1 MVGRALR
8 LIGFPAGAGI
18 LFLPGTRWRLVLALA
33 GSLTI
38 SLLDILGVA
47 ALVPLV
53 QLATGTNRD
62 GGILGFISRT
72 IGGEPS
78 DGRLAVVIAIFM
90 VTAFVLK
97 GVCGITLRWWQ
108 LGFVARQERETAS
121 RLLRGYLTAP
131 YVVYTARGLSTQV
144 YRLGDGIAMTYGRV
158 VVGLLSL
165 GTEALTLFGLAM
177 LLLIASPVAALGVI
191 AFFGLTSFLL
201 NRQLK
206 RRTVEIGARLVEFS
220 LRQFKAA
227 IHAVGG
233 VKEIQLRRNGEYFVQ
248 DFARNKART
257 AELQRLANALGEF
270 PKYALEVVF
279 ILGMALMAVVV
290 FATESGRSAV
300 PTLALFLAAGTRM
313 LPCLVRLMTALNEIR
328 VGLPAMRMI
337 VEDLHEFPA
346 AATLPGPPADRAP
359 VGDLVV
365 EHLTFT
371 YPETTEPVVRDVSFE
386 VPHGSSLAIVGPS
399 GSGKTT
405 LVDLLLGV
413 HTPTSGRVCVA
424 GRSIQELLPQWQ
436 TGVAMVPQDVFW
448 IDDTLAA
455 NIAFGIAPEDRDPV
469 RLQHAVERA
478 QLSELVAALPH
489 GLETPVGE
497 RGLRISGGQRQR
509 VGIARALYGDP
520 QLIMLDEATSALD
533 NETEHKVASTIAA
546 LHGDT
551 TLIVVAHRLS
561 TVRDCDQLIFMK
573 DGVIAGRGTF
583 EEVRATNTD
592 FARLVELGNLD
603 GGRDPGSQVVESGQ
617 A

>member
-1 MVGRALR
+1 MALVGSITLS
-8 LIGFPAGAGI
+8 F
-18 LFLPGTRWRLVLALA
+18 
-33 GSLTI
+33 
-38 SLLDILGVA
+38 LDILGVA

-53 QLATGTNRD
+53 QLATSTDRD
-62 GGILGFISRT
+62 TGAIGVIADVVGGRSGDQ
-72 IGGEPS
+72 PS
-78 DGRLAVVIAIFM
+78 DAELAVVIGVFM
-90 VTAFVLK
+90 VSAFVLK
-97 GVCGITLRWWQ
+97 GVLGITLRWWQ

-121 RLLRGYLTAP
+121 RLLRAYLNAP
-131 YVVYTARGLSTQV
+131 YVVFTSRGLSMQV
-144 YRLGDGIAMTYGRV
+144 YRVGEGVSMTYGKV
-158 VVGLLSL
+158 VVGVLAL
-165 GTEALTLFGLAM
+165 GTEAVTLLGLA
-177 LLLIASPVAALGVI
+177 LLLLVASPVAATGVI
-191 AFFGLTSFLL
+191 VFFGITSFVL

-206 RRTVEIGARLVEFS
+206 RRSVEVGGRLVEYA
-220 LRQFKAA
+220 LLQFKSA
-227 IHAVGG
+227 IHAIGG
-233 VKEIQLRRNGEYFVQ
+233 VKEIQLRRNGEYFVG
-248 DFARNKART
+248 DFARNKAHT
-257 AELQRLANALGEF
+257 AEAQRLASALGEF
-270 PKYALEVVF
+270 PKYALEILFV
-279 ILGMALMAVVV
+279 LGMALMAVVV
-290 FATESGRSAV
+290 FATESGRTAV

-313 LPCLVRLMTALNEIR
+313 LPCLVRLITALSAIS

-337 VEDLHEFPA
+337 VADLHEFPA
-346 AATLPGPPADRAP
+346 PAVLPGPPADRAP

-365 EHLTFT
+365 ENLTFR
-371 YPETTEPVVRDVSFE
+371 YPDTTEPVVRDVSFT
-386 VPHGSSLAIVGPS
+386 VPHGTSLAIVGPS

-413 HTPTSGRVCVA
+413 HTPTSGQVTVA
-424 GRSIQELLPQWQ
+424 GRAIEELLPQWQ

-455 NIAFGIAPEDRDPV
+455 NIAFGIPVEQRDPERLESAV
-469 RLQHAVERA
+469 RRA
-478 QLSELVAALPH
+478 QLADLVASLPN

-561 TVRDCDQLIFMK
+561 TVRHCDQLIFMQ
-573 DGVIAGRGTF
+573 DGRIEGRGTF
-583 EEVRATNTD
+583 DEVRATNAD

-603 GGRDPGSQVVESGQ
+603 GAPSIEVPVLDEPPAGSRR

>member
-1 MVGRALR
+1 VVGRALR
-8 LIGFPAGAGI
+8 LLGFPVGAGI
-18 LFLPGTRWRLVLALA
+18 LFGPGTRWRLLMAMV
-33 GSLTI
+33 GSVTM
-38 SLLDILGVA
+38 SVLDIIGVA

-53 QLATGTNRD
+53 QLATTSDRD
-62 GGILGFISRT
+62 GGAIGVITDFLGGDPTDAQLATFI
-72 IGGEPS
+72 
-78 DGRLAVVIAIFM
+78 AVFM

-97 GVCGITLRWWQ
+97 GVLGISLRWWQ
-108 LGFVARQERETAS
+108 LGFVATQERDTAA

-131 YVVYTARGLSTQV
+131 YVVYTARGLSMQV
-144 YRLGDGIAMTYGRV
+144 YRVGEGVSMTYGKV
-158 VVGLLSL
+158 VVGMLAL
-165 GTEALTLFGLAM
+165 GTESLTLIGLA
-177 LLLIASPVAALGVI
+177 LLLLVASPAAAACAI
-191 AFFGLTSFLL
+191 AFFGATSFFL

-206 RRTVEIGARLVEFS
+206 RRSVEVGARLVEYA
-220 LRQFKAA
+220 LLQFKAA

-233 VKEIQLRRNGEYFVQ
+233 VKEIQLRRNGEYFVR
-248 DFARNKART
+248 DFAQNKKQT
-257 AELQRLANALGEF
+257 ANAQRLASMLGEF
-270 PKYALEVVF
+270 PKYALEILFVV
-279 ILGMALMAVVV
+279 GMALMAVVV
-290 FATESGRSAV
+290 FATEGGQTAV

-313 LPCLVRLMTALNEIR
+313 LPCLVRLITALSAIS

-337 VEDLHEFPA
+337 VADLHEFPA
-346 AATLPGPPADRAP
+346 PAVLPGPPAGRAP

-365 EHLTFT
+365 ENLTFR
-371 YPETTEPVVRDVSFE
+371 YPETTEPVVRDVSFT
-386 VPHGSSLAIVGPS
+386 VPHGTSLAIVGPS
-399 GSGKTT
+399 GAGKTT

-413 HTPTSGRVCVA
+413 HTPTSGTVMVA
-424 GRSIQELLPQWQ
+424 GRPIWDLLPEWQ

-455 NIAFGIAPEDRDPV
+455 NIAFGVPVDDRDRD
-469 RLQHAVERA
+469 RLASAVQRA
-478 QLSELVAALPH
+478 QLADLVASLPN
-489 GLETPVGE
+489 GLDTPVGE

-561 TVRDCDQLIFMK
+561 TVRHCDQLVFMQ
-573 DGVIAGRGTF
+573 DGRIEGRGTF
-583 EEVRATNTD
+583 DEVRATNAD

-603 GGRDPGSQVVESGQ
+603 SPLG